1 VHPPPGLERPDAAA
15 PLLQTERL
23 TRSFGSLTAVNAVD
37 LAVRPGELR
46 SIIGPNGAGKSTL
59 FKLISGELAPTS
71 GRVRFDGEDLTGWPH
86 FRVSQRGIAK
96 SYQITTIFPGLSVLE
111 NVRLAVQCRRSVLDC
126 WSQAER
132 LPGVTER
139 ARAILALV
147 ELGGKAGETAATIGH
162 GLQRHLEIAIA
173 LACEPKLLLLDE
185 PTAGMSPEETE
196 RTIALIK
203 RISAGRTVIVVEH
216 KMKVVMEISDRI
228 TVLHQGA
235 VLAEGTPEAIRAH
248 AEVQAVYLGTR
259 RRRVAVG

>member
-1 VHPPPGLERPDAAA
+1 VTAE
-15 PLLQTERL
+15 PLLQADRL
-23 TRSFGSLTAVNAVD
+23 TRRFGNLTAVNAVD

-71 GRVRFDGEDLTGWPH
+71 GRVRFAGEDITGRPQ
-86 FRVSQRGIAK
+86 FEVSRRGIAK
-96 SYQITTIFPGLSVLE
+96 SYQITTIFPKLTVFE
-111 NVRLAVQCRRSVLDC
+111 NVRLAAQCRRTILDC
-126 WSQAER
+126 WTPADR
-132 LPGVTER
+132 VAGVA
-139 ARAILALV
+139 ARAHEILALV
-147 ELGGKAGETAATIGH
+147 ELQGKAGEPAATIGH

-173 LACEPKLLLLDE
+173 LACEPRLLLLDE

-203 RISAGRTVIVVEH
+203 RIADGRTVILVEH

-235 VLAEGTPEAIRAH
+235 VLAEGTPAEIREH
-248 AEVQAVYLGTR
+248 ADVQAVYLGTR
-259 RRRVAVG
+259 RRRPVAV

>member
-1 VHPPPGLERPDAAA
+1 LQTEPV
-15 PLLQTERL
+15 LLQTERL

-37 LAVRPGELR
+37 LAIQPGELR

-71 GRVRFDGEDLTGWPH
+71 GRVRFDGKDITGLPH
-86 FRVSQRGIAK
+86 FAVSRRGIAK

-111 NVRLAVQCRRSVLDC
+111 NVRLAVQCRRTVLDC
-126 WSQAER
+126 FRRADR
-132 LPGVTER
+132 LSGVLDR
-139 ARAILALV
+139 ARELLAAV
-147 ELGGKAGETAATIGH
+147 ELETKADEPAATIGH

-196 RTIALIK
+196 RTIALIR
-203 RISAGRTVIVVEH
+203 RIAAGRTVVVVEH

-235 VLAEGTPEAIRAH
+235 VLAEGTPAEIRAH
-248 AEVQAVYLGTR
+248 GDVQAVYLGTR
-259 RRRVAVG
+259 ARRAVAAG

>member
-1 VHPPPGLERPDAAA
+1 MPE

-37 LAVRPGELR
+37 LAIRPGELR

-71 GRVRFDGEDLTGWPH
+71 GRVRFGGEDITGRPH
-86 FRVSQRGIAK
+86 FEISQRGIAK

-111 NVRLAVQCRRSVLDC
+111 NVRLAAQCRRTVLDC
-126 WSQAER
+126 WRRADR
-132 LPGVTER
+132 VPGVVER
-139 ARAILALV
+139 AREILALV
-147 ELGGKAGETAATIGH
+147 ELDAKAAEPAATIGH

-196 RTIALIK
+196 RTIALIR
-203 RISAGRTVIVVEH
+203 RIAADRTVVVVEH

-235 VLAEGTPEAIRAH
+235 ILAEGTPAEIRSH
-248 AEVQAVYLGTR
+248 ADVQAVYLGTR
-259 RRRVAVG
+259 GRRPVAVG